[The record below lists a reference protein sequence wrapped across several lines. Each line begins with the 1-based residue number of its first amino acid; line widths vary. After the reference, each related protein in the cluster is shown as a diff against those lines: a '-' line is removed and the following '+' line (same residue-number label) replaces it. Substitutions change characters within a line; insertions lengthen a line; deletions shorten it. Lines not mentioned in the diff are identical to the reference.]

1 MTLNPNPTLTLT
13 LVLTLT
19 LTLALTLTLTP
30 TPDPNPNLSKALNER
45 LGVSN
50 DAYVRTTSPKHK
62 AAAQELWRKAAAKG
76 EIYLHY
82 YKGWYSA
89 WVRVTTLD

>member
-13 LVLTLT
+13 LA
-19 LTLALTLTLTP
+19 LTLALTLTLALNP
-30 TPDPNPNLSKALNER
+30 HPDPNPNPDPNPEPHPNLSKALNER

-82 YKGWYSA
+82 YKGWY
-89 WVRVTTLD
+89 L

>member
-1 MTLNPNPTLTLT
+1 M
-13 LVLTLT
+13 
-19 LTLALTLTLTP
+19 
-30 TPDPNPNLSKALNER
+30 
-45 LGVSN
+45 SN

>member
-13 LVLTLT
+13 LALA

-89 WVRVTTLD
+89 WVRVATLD